1 MVKIPSGE
9 FVQGY
14 TNTPI
19 PANLSNAAELFP
31 NGDYDEQPYHTS
43 RIQKSFY
50 VSAFE
55 VTNLEFEQFQPE
67 HYSYRNTLNFSKN
80 DDDAVLFV
88 SWYDAVNYC
97 KWLTKT
103 YGEKNWDEIPFVDR
117 DRMGME
123 CTCKYDNFILDWKYN
138 TK

>member
-43 RIQKSFY
+43 KIQKSFY

-67 HYSYRNTLNFSKN
+67 HYSYRNTLNFSKKASAASTS
-80 DDDAVLFV
+80 DL
-88 SWYDAVNYC
+88 YI
-97 KWLTKT
+97 K
-103 YGEKNWDEIPFVDR
+103 I
-117 DRMGME
+117 
-123 CTCKYDNFILDWKYN
+123 ILINIY
-138 TK
+138 